1 MNLCLHKQF
10 FCCGIVSQ
18 SKKQKKKKKSHP
30 CIKRT
35 QFALALPWPFTVH
48 KVQRLN
54 LNEGIINFQ
63 LQRQKSFNQGQI
75 NVGLSRVKLTE
86 GTHLIGKYSSSA
98 IRINSSAKKE
108 YDRLQTESILR
119 SFQLSKVPDS
129 PLTISLLNIHSLKKH
144 IDDLLLETHLLH
156 NDVLCL
162 TETLL

>member
-1 MNLCLHKQF
+1 M
-10 FCCGIVSQ
+10 
-18 SKKQKKKKKSHP
+18 
-30 CIKRT
+30 
-35 QFALALPWPFTVH
+35 H

-129 PLTISLLNIHSLKKH
+129 PQSTYHITFKYSLIEKAY
-144 IDDLLLETHLLH
+144 
-156 NDVLCL
+156 
-162 TETLL
+162 